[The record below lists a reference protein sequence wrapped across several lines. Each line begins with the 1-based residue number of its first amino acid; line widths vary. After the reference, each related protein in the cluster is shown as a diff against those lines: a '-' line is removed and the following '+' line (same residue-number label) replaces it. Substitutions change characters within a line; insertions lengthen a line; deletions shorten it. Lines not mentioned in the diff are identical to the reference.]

1 MAKPLNLGNTNKDLK
16 EFNDIA
22 TSLNVTLQDIAK
34 SMKENAKA
42 ASEFTGDSAEAYQEM
57 FKESISLSKELQ
69 GFTKE
74 QLKDGRTRTGFEN
87 KILKSKSNI
96 VAIESKIRYLLEK
109 KVNATKKEQIFID
122 RSLRSLKNSLTTI
135 EANVEAADDLL
146 ETFKEIDKK
155 TAWIDKMS
163 DFVSDIPVVNK
174 LFGEF
179 SKASKT
185 ARDAAAEGK
194 SQFGAIID
202 LLGSLSIKGLI
213 GSALGVFTRVAHQAH
228 SLSNSLNISKHEAAD
243 LTIEYS
249 EMAKSSS
256 ELLMDSNDLVESQNK
271 LSSALGVSA
280 RFSRETLESFDILTD
295 RMGVSEDVASDLA
308 QTVIATGGSFKEFSE
323 DALGTVKVMN
333 AIEGSAIQQQQI
345 FGDIAAT
352 SNATRL
358 SMRAQGNDLAKVAFQ
373 ARKIGLTLQQQE
385 KIQSNLLDFESSIE
399 AELQAELLT
408 NKELN
413 LEAARLAA
421 LKGDQASLTAEIAKN
436 IGTAEDFGKMNLLQQ
451 EAIAKVFGMQRE
463 DFADMLVKQEA
474 LGKLSAKNETEAIKK
489 IRERIAQG
497 ESYNDIVKDIGS
509 TELVDRAQNISLQEK
524 MNKLLTKA
532 TDVLLSEHMVSFFK
546 TIDGLLKSAVT
557 HADKIGVAMGVIGSF
572 FIGGKIIRGIGLLV
586 KALRW
591 ISTTARGITQMF
603 GKLKFLSAGGKIT
616 GKETVGGQTMLK
628 HAPQTGKMA
637 GKMAGKGLSRLV
649 PGLGTAMGA
658 GLAIQDLIEGDYWG
672 AGLNAGASIA
682 SLFPGAGTA
691 IAGGLVAAD
700 IGRELLSPV
709 DDYIMSKGKIT
720 PINSNDT
727 NIGFKPD
734 GPIANANSNLI
745 SELKTSNKLLMQIL
759 QNSSTP
765 IVLEMD
771 GNKVGQSLNIAE
783 HNLQ

>member
-546 TIDGLLKSAVT
+546 TIDGLLKSAVI

-572 FIGGKIIRGIGLLV
+572 FIGGKIIRGIGLLI

-616 GKETVGGQTMLK
+616 GKKTVGGQTMLK

>member
-572 FIGGKIIRGIGLLV
+572 FIGGKIIRGIGLLI

-616 GKETVGGQTMLK
+616 GKKTVGGQTMLK

>member
-546 TIDGLLKSAVT
+546 TIDGLLKSAVI

-658 GLAIQDLIEGDYWG
+658 GLAIQDLMEGDYWG